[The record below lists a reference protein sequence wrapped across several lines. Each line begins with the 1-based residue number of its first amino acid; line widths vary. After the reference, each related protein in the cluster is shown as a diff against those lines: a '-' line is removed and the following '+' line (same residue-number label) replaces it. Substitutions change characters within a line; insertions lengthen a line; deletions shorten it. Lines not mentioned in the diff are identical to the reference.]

1 MKKSTDMSIAT
12 ILFLWRKICRLMAV
26 FIVVLLLS
34 LSISKPE
41 AIAGEDF
48 SDYTLDKVV
57 VLMRHGV
64 RPQNDTAKLDQAT
77 GRNWPQ
83 WLVPDGNLSGHG
95 YAGIVDQSRYMF
107 ENWKSEGLALSSPC
121 PKKNEVFIWASRI
134 ERTVATAQALTDG
147 MFPGC
152 GVVADHLPLQR
163 KDPLFQSVE
172 MGLAHPD
179 PKKVDNEVL
188 EAMGGSPEKAAQ
200 KYADDVALLR
210 QTVCGKAPKDCQFLE
225 EKWGFKKTKSGKYKL
240 TGPVS
245 SASAISETIRLQYS
259 EGLPLHDVAFGHVKN
274 AGDVLKLMSLH
285 AAKYDLLDNTMEI
298 ARTGGN
304 ILMHEITDSL
314 TADRTSGAEPNYPE
328 LAAPLVI
335 FVGHD
340 TNISQIKTILGFHWK
355 LASYPA
361 DDIPPGGMLIFK
373 RYKNN
378 KTGRLAVQLS
388 FAARTLD
395 EWRFLTPL
403 SEKNPIAREIY
414 TNPECSLSGKDES
427 GRRDEKGDKTP
438 EKAKGVKAP
447 EKQESAKT
455 PQKKDR
461 AKPAEKNESAK
472 NNHVELGSL
481 CDLETFI
488 SLYRDKLDDIPD
500 NLPLFK

>member
-1 MKKSTDMSIAT
+1 M
-12 ILFLWRKICRLMAV
+12 LF
-26 FIVVLLLS
+26 FIVVLLLG

-41 AIAGEDF
+41 AIAGDDF

-64 RPQNDTAKLDQAT
+64 RPQNDTAKLDKAT
-77 GRNWPQ
+77 GKNWPR
-83 WLVPDGNLSGHG
+83 WSVPDGNLSGHG

-121 PKKNEVFIWASRI
+121 PKKNEVFIRASPI

-152 GVVADHLPLQR
+152 GITPSHLPLQK
-163 KDPLFQSVE
+163 KDPLFQAVE
-172 MGLAHPD
+172 MGLAQPD
-179 PKKVDNEVL
+179 QKKVEDEVM
-188 EAMGGSPEKAAQ
+188 EAMGGSAEKAAQ
-200 KYADDVALLR
+200 KYADDVEWLR
-210 QTVCGKAPKDCQFLE
+210 QTVCGTGVTDCQFLD
-225 EKWGFKKTKSGKYKL
+225 EKWGLKKTKSGKYKL

-245 SASAISETIRLQYS
+245 SASSISETIRLQYS
-259 EGLPLHDVAFGHVKN
+259 EGLPLQEVAFGHVKN

-314 TADRTSGAEPNYPE
+314 LADKTSGGEPSFPE

-340 TNISQIKTILGFHWK
+340 TNISQIKTILDFHWK

-403 SEKNPIAREIY
+403 SEKNPIAHEIY

-427 GRRDEKGDKTP
+427 
-438 EKAKGVKAP
+438 
-447 EKQESAKT
+447 
-455 PQKKDR
+455 
-461 AKPAEKNESAK
+461 AK
-472 NNHVELGSL
+472 NNPSNLESL
-481 CDLETFI
+481 CDLETFV
-488 SLYRDKLDDIPD
+488 SLYRDKLDKIPD
-500 NLPLFK
+500 DLPLFK

>member
-1 MKKSTDMSIAT
+1 MSIAT
-12 ILFLWRKICRLMAV
+12 IRFLRAKIYCLMLF

-64 RPQNDTAKLDQAT
+64 RPQNDTAKLDKAT

-95 YAGIVDQSRYMF
+95 YAGIVDQSRYMLQH
-107 ENWKSEGLALSSPC
+107 WKSEGLALSAPC
-121 PKKNEVFIWASRI
+121 PKKNEVFIWASPI

-147 MFPGC
+147 MFAGC
-152 GVVADHLPLQR
+152 GITPSHLPLQK

-179 PKKVDNEVL
+179 PKKVDNEVMK
-188 EAMGGSPEKAAQ
+188 AMGGSPEKAAQ
-200 KYADDVALLR
+200 KYADDVEWLR
-210 QTVCGKAPKDCQFLE
+210 QTVCGKNPKDCQFLDE
-225 EKWGFKKTKSGKYKL
+225 QWGFKKTKSGKYKL

-259 EGLPLHDVAFGHVKN
+259 EGLPLQDVAFGHVKN

-304 ILMHEITDSL
+304 ILMHEITESL
-314 TADRTSGAEPNYPE
+314 LADKTSGTEQNFPE

-340 TNISQIKTILGFHWK
+340 TNISQIKTILDFHWK

-414 TNPECSLSGKDES
+414 TNPECSLSGKDENR
-427 GRRDEKGDKTP
+427 RRDEKGDKTP
-438 EKAKGVKAP
+438 EKARGVKAP
-447 EKQESAKT
+447 EKQESAQ
-455 PQKKDR
+455 PMD
-461 AKPAEKNESAK
+461 KNESAK
-472 NNHVELGSL
+472 TNDVELGSL
-481 CDLETFI
+481 CDLETFV
-488 SLYRDKLDDIPD
+488 SLYRDKLDNIPD

>member
-1 MKKSTDMSIAT
+1 MKKSTDLSITT
-12 ILFLWRKICRLMAV
+12 IRFLWRKIYCLMLF
-26 FIVVLLLS
+26 FIVVLLLG

-41 AIAGEDF
+41 AIAGDDF

-64 RPQNDTAKLDQAT
+64 RPQNDTAKLDKAT
-77 GRNWPQ
+77 GKNWPR
-83 WLVPDGNLSGHG
+83 WSVPDGNLSGHG

-121 PKKNEVFIWASRI
+121 PTTSEVFIRASPI

-152 GVVADHLPLQR
+152 GITPSHLPLQK
-163 KDPLFQSVE
+163 KDPLFQAVE
-172 MGLAHPD
+172 MGLAQPD
-179 PKKVDNEVL
+179 PKKVEDEVM
-188 EAMGGSPEKAAQ
+188 EAMGGSAEKAAQ
-200 KYADDVALLR
+200 KYADDVEWLR
-210 QTVCGKAPKDCQFLE
+210 QTVCGTGVTDCQFLD
-225 EKWGFKKTKSGKYKL
+225 EKWGLKKTKSGKYKL

-245 SASAISETIRLQYS
+245 SASSISETIRLQYS
-259 EGLPLHDVAFGHVKN
+259 EGLPLQEVAFGHVKN

-304 ILMHEITDSL
+304 ILMHEITESL
-314 TADRTSGAEPNYPE
+314 LANRTSGGEQKYPE
-328 LAAPLVI
+328 LGAPLVI

-340 TNISQIKTILGFHWK
+340 TNISQIKTILDFHWK

-427 GRRDEKGDKTP
+427 
-438 EKAKGVKAP
+438 
-447 EKQESAKT
+447 
-455 PQKKDR
+455 
-461 AKPAEKNESAK
+461 AK
-472 NNHVELGSL
+472 NNPSNHEKL
-481 CDLETFI
+481 CDLETFV
-488 SLYRDKLDDIPD
+488 SLYRDKLDKIPD

>member
-1 MKKSTDMSIAT
+1 MKTATDTPIKTLCFLRRKALHMLFASVACLLTTFSIPQ
-12 ILFLWRKICRLMAV
+12 
-26 FIVVLLLS
+26 
-34 LSISKPE
+34 PE
-41 AIAGEDF
+41 AVAGEDF

-64 RPQNDTAKLDQAT
+64 RPQNDTAKLDHAT
-77 GRNWPQ
+77 GKNWPQ

-95 YAGIVDQSRYMF
+95 YAGIVDQSRYMLQH
-107 ENWKSEGLALSSPC
+107 WKNDGLALSSPC
-121 PKKNEVFIWASRI
+121 PKKNEVFIWASPI

-152 GVVADHLPLQR
+152 GITPNHLPLQR

-172 MGLAHPD
+172 MGLAQPD
-179 PKKVDNEVL
+179 PKKVDNEVMK
-188 EAMGGSPEKAAQ
+188 AMGGSPEKAAQ

-210 QTVCGKAPKDCQFLE
+210 QTVCGKNPKDCQFLD

-274 AGDVLKLMSLH
+274 ASDVLKLMSLH

-314 TADRTSGAEPNYPE
+314 TADRTSGTEQNFPE
-328 LAAPLVI
+328 LGSPLVI

-340 TNISQIKTILGFHWK
+340 TNISQIKTILDFHWK

-403 SEKNPIAREIY
+403 SKKNPIAREIY
-414 TNPECSLSGKDES
+414 TNPECSLFGKDET
-427 GRRDEKGDKTP
+427 GRMDEKGDKTP
-438 EKAKGVKAP
+438 EKAKGVNAP

-455 PQKKDR
+455 PQK
-461 AKPAEKNESAK
+461 NESAK
-472 NNHVELGSL
+472 SGASDLGTL
-481 CDLETFI
+481 CDLETFV
-488 SLYRDKLDDIPD
+488 SLYRDKLDNIPD

>member
-12 ILFLWRKICRLMAV
+12 IRFLWAKICRLMAV

-77 GRNWPQ
+77 GKKWRQ

-121 PKKNEVFIWASRI
+121 PTKNEVFIWASPI

-152 GVVADHLPLQR
+152 SITPSHLPLQK
-163 KDPLFQSVE
+163 KDPLFQAVE
-172 MGLAHPD
+172 MGLAQPD
-179 PKKVDNEVL
+179 PKKVENEVL

-200 KYADDVALLR
+200 KYADDVELLR
-210 QTVCGKAPKDCQFLE
+210 QSVCGTDPKDCQFLE

-245 SASAISETIRLQYS
+245 AASAISETIRLQYS
-259 EGLPLHDVAFGHVKN
+259 EGLPLHEVAFGHVKN

-314 TADRTSGAEPNYPE
+314 TAASVAENKKSFPE
-328 LAAPLVI
+328 LSAPLII

-340 TNISQIKTILGFHWK
+340 TNISQIKTILDFHWK

-388 FAARTLD
+388 FTARTLD

-414 TNPECSLSGKDES
+414 TNPECSLSGK
-427 GRRDEKGDKTP
+427 GEKDRMDDKGNKTQ
-438 EKAKGVKAP
+438 EKAKSVEAL
-447 EKQESAKT
+447 EKQDSA
-455 PQKKDR
+455 R
-461 AKPAEKNESAK
+461 LAEKNKSK
-472 NNHVELGSL
+472 KSGDLELGSL

-488 SLYRDKLDDIPD
+488 SLYRNKLDDIPD
-500 NLPLFK
+500 NVPLFK

>member
-1 MKKSTDMSIAT
+1 M
-12 ILFLWRKICRLMAV
+12 LF
-26 FIVVLLLS
+26 FIVVLLLG

-41 AIAGEDF
+41 AIAGNDF

-64 RPQNDTAKLDQAT
+64 RPQNDTAKLDKAT
-77 GRNWPQ
+77 GKKWPQ

-107 ENWKSEGLALSSPC
+107 ENWKSDGLALSSPC
-121 PKKNEVFIWASRI
+121 PKKNEAFIWASPI

-152 GVVADHLPLQR
+152 GITPSHLPLQK

-172 MGLAHPD
+172 MGLAQPD
-179 PKKVDNEVL
+179 PKKVDNEVM
-188 EAMGGSPEKAAQ
+188 EAMDGSAEKAAQ
-200 KYADDVALLR
+200 KYADDVEWLR
-210 QTVCGKAPKDCQFLE
+210 QTVCGTGVTDCQFLD
-225 EKWGFKKTKSGKYKL
+225 EKWGLKKTKSGKYKL
-240 TGPVS
+240 TGTVS
-245 SASAISETIRLQYS
+245 SASSISETIRLQYS
-259 EGLPLHDVAFGHVKN
+259 EGLPLQEVAFGHVKN

-304 ILMHEITDSL
+304 ILMHEITESL
-314 TADRTSGAEPNYPE
+314 LANRTSGGEQKYPE
-328 LAAPLVI
+328 LGAPLVI

-340 TNISQIKTILGFHWK
+340 TNISQIKTILDFHWK

-403 SEKNPIAREIY
+403 SEKNPIAHEIY

-427 GRRDEKGDKTP
+427 
-438 EKAKGVKAP
+438 
-447 EKQESAKT
+447 
-455 PQKKDR
+455 
-461 AKPAEKNESAK
+461 AK
-472 NNHVELGSL
+472 NNPSNHEKL
-481 CDLETFI
+481 CDLETFV
-488 SLYRDKLDDIPD
+488 SLYRDKLDKIPD

>member
-12 ILFLWRKICRLMAV
+12 IRFLRAKIYCLMLF
-26 FIVVLLLS
+26 FIVVLLLG

-41 AIAGEDF
+41 AIAGNDF

-64 RPQNDTAKLDQAT
+64 RPQNDTAKLDEAT
-77 GRNWPQ
+77 GKNWPR
-83 WLVPDGNLSGHG
+83 WSVPDGNLSGHG

-121 PKKNEVFIWASRI
+121 PTTREAFIWASPI

-152 GVVADHLPLQR
+152 GVAAGHLPLQK
-163 KDPLFQSVE
+163 KDPLFRAVE

-179 PKKVDNEVL
+179 PKKVEDEVM

-210 QTVCGKAPKDCQFLE
+210 QTVCGKNPKDCQFLD

-259 EGLPLHDVAFGHVKN
+259 EGLPLQDVAFGHVKN
-274 AGDVLKLMSLH
+274 ADDVLKLMRLH

-314 TADRTSGAEPNYPE
+314 TADRTSGTEPSYPE
-328 LAAPLVI
+328 LGSPLVI

-340 TNISQIKTILGFHWK
+340 TNISQIKTILDFHWK

-414 TNPECSLSGKDES
+414 TNPECSLSGKDET
-427 GRRDEKGDKTP
+427 GRMDEKGDKTP
-438 EKAKGVKAP
+438 EKAKGGNAP

-455 PQKKDR
+455 PQK
-461 AKPAEKNESAK
+461 NESAK
-472 NNHVELGSL
+472 NNPSDLGTL

>member
-1 MKKSTDMSIAT
+1 MSIAT
-12 ILFLWRKICRLMAV
+12 IRFLRAKICRLMAV

-77 GRNWPQ
+77 GKNWPQ

-121 PKKNEVFIWASRI
+121 PTTREVFIWASPI
-134 ERTVATAQALTDG
+134 ERTIATAQALTDG

-152 GVVADHLPLQR
+152 GVAAGHLPLQK
-163 KDPLFQSVE
+163 KDPLFQAVE

-179 PKKVDNEVL
+179 PKKVEDEVM

-210 QTVCGKAPKDCQFLE
+210 QTVCGTGVTDCQFLD

-259 EGLPLHDVAFGHVKN
+259 EGLPLQEVAFGHVKN

-304 ILMHEITDSL
+304 ILMHEITESL
-314 TADRTSGAEPNYPE
+314 LADKTSGGEQKYPE

-340 TNISQIKTILGFHWK
+340 TNISQIKTILDFHWK

-414 TNPECSLSGKDES
+414 TNPECSLFGKDET
-427 GRRDEKGDKTP
+427 GRMDEKGDKTP

-455 PQKKDR
+455 PQK
-461 AKPAEKNESAK
+461 NESAK
-472 NNHVELGSL
+472 NNPSDLGTL
-481 CDLETFI
+481 CDLETFV

>member
-1 MKKSTDMSIAT
+1 MKKSTDMSMTT
-12 ILFLWRKICRLMAV
+12 IRFLWPKLYCLMAV

-34 LSISKPE
+34 LSISKSE
-41 AIAGEDF
+41 AIAGDDF

-64 RPQNDTAKLDQAT
+64 RPQNDTAKFDQAT
-77 GRNWPQ
+77 GKKWPQ

-107 ENWKSEGLALSSPC
+107 ENWKSEGLALSAPC
-121 PKKNEVFIWASRI
+121 PTTREVFIRASPI

-152 GVVADHLPLQR
+152 GITPSHLPLQK
-163 KDPLFQSVE
+163 KDPLFQAVE
-172 MGLAHPD
+172 MGLAQPD
-179 PKKVDNEVL
+179 PKKVEDEVM

-200 KYADDVALLR
+200 KYADDVEWLR
-210 QTVCGKAPKDCQFLE
+210 QSVCGTGVTDCQFLD
-225 EKWGFKKTKSGKYKL
+225 EKWGLKKTKSGKYKL

-245 SASAISETIRLQYS
+245 AASAISETIRLQYS
-259 EGLPLHDVAFGHVKN
+259 EGLPLQEVAFGHVKN

-314 TADRTSGAEPNYPE
+314 TAGSVAENKESFPE
-328 LAAPLVI
+328 LGFPLVI

-340 TNISQIKTILGFHWK
+340 TNISQIKTILDFHWK
-355 LASYPA
+355 LASYPP

-414 TNPECSLSGKDES
+414 TNPECSLSGKDEKD
-427 GRRDEKGDKTP
+427 RMDDKGGKTQ
-438 EKAKGVKAP
+438 EKAKSAEVL
-447 EKQESAKT
+447 EKQDNA
-455 PQKKDR
+455 R
-461 AKPAEKNESAK
+461 LAEKNKSTK
-472 NNHVELGSL
+472 NAALELGSL
-481 CDLETFI
+481 CDLETFV

-500 NLPLFK
+500 DLPLFK

>member
-1 MKKSTDMSIAT
+1 MKKSTDLSITT
-12 ILFLWRKICRLMAV
+12 IRFLWRKIYCLMLF

-41 AIAGEDF
+41 AIAGDDF

-77 GRNWPQ
+77 GKNWPR

-107 ENWKSEGLALSSPC
+107 ENWKSDGLALSSPC
-121 PKKNEVFIWASRI
+121 PKKNEVFIWASPI

-152 GVVADHLPLQR
+152 GITPSHLPLQK
-163 KDPLFQSVE
+163 KDPLFQAVE
-172 MGLAHPD
+172 MGLAQPD
-179 PKKVDNEVL
+179 PKKVEDEVM
-188 EAMGGSPEKAAQ
+188 EAMGGSAEKAAQ
-200 KYADDVALLR
+200 KYADDVEWLR
-210 QTVCGKAPKDCQFLE
+210 QTVCGTGVTDCQFLD
-225 EKWGFKKTKSGKYKL
+225 EKWGLKKTKSGKYKL

-245 SASAISETIRLQYS
+245 SASSISETIRLQYS
-259 EGLPLHDVAFGHVKN
+259 EGLPLQEVAFGHVKN

-304 ILMHEITDSL
+304 ILMHEITESL
-314 TADRTSGAEPNYPE
+314 LANRTSGGEQKYPE
-328 LAAPLVI
+328 LGAPLVI

-340 TNISQIKTILGFHWK
+340 TNISQIKTILDFHWK

-403 SEKNPIAREIY
+403 SEKNPIAHEIY

-427 GRRDEKGDKTP
+427 
-438 EKAKGVKAP
+438 
-447 EKQESAKT
+447 
-455 PQKKDR
+455 
-461 AKPAEKNESAK
+461 AK
-472 NNHVELGSL
+472 NNPSNHEKL
-481 CDLETFI
+481 CDLETFV
-488 SLYRDKLDDIPD
+488 SLYRDKLDKIPD

>member
-1 MKKSTDMSIAT
+1 MKKSTDMSMTT
-12 ILFLWRKICRLMAV
+12 IRFLWAKLYCLMAV

-34 LSISKPE
+34 LSLSKPE

-77 GRNWPQ
+77 GKKWPQ

-107 ENWKSEGLALSSPC
+107 ENWKSEGLALSAPC
-121 PKKNEVFIWASRI
+121 PTTREVFIRASPI

-147 MFPGC
+147 MFSGC
-152 GVVADHLPLQR
+152 GITPSHLPLQK
-163 KDPLFQSVE
+163 KDPLFQAVE
-172 MGLAHPD
+172 MGLAQPD
-179 PKKVDNEVL
+179 PKKVEDEVM
-188 EAMGGSPEKAAQ
+188 EAMGGSPEKAAR
-200 KYADDVALLR
+200 KYADDVEWLR
-210 QTVCGKAPKDCQFLE
+210 RIVCGTGVTDCQFLD
-225 EKWGFKKTKSGKYKL
+225 EKWGLKKTKSGKYKL

-245 SASAISETIRLQYS
+245 AASAISETIRLQYS
-259 EGLPLHDVAFGHVKN
+259 EGLPLQEVAFGHVKN

-304 ILMHEITDSL
+304 ILMHKITDSL
-314 TADRTSGAEPNYPE
+314 TAGSVAENKESFPE
-328 LAAPLVI
+328 LSAPLVI

-340 TNISQIKTILGFHWK
+340 TNISQIKTILDFHWK

-388 FAARTLD
+388 FTARTLD

-414 TNPECSLSGKDES
+414 TNPECRLSGKDEKDS
-427 GRRDEKGDKTP
+427 MEERQEKAKTP
-438 EKAKGVKAP
+438 EKQDNANPAGKK
-447 EKQESAKT
+447 ESAKSGAS
-455 PQKKDR
+455 D
-461 AKPAEKNESAK
+461 
-472 NNHVELGSL
+472 LGSL
-481 CDLETFI
+481 CDLETFV

-500 NLPLFK
+500 DLPLFK

>member
-1 MKKSTDMSIAT
+1 MKKSTDLSITT
-12 ILFLWRKICRLMAV
+12 IRFLWRKIYCLMLF
-26 FIVVLLLS
+26 FIVVLLLG

-41 AIAGEDF
+41 AIAGDDF

-64 RPQNDTAKLDQAT
+64 RPQNDTAKLDKAT
-77 GRNWPQ
+77 GKNWPR
-83 WLVPDGNLSGHG
+83 WSVPDGNLSGHG

-121 PKKNEVFIWASRI
+121 PKKNEVFIWASPI

-152 GVVADHLPLQR
+152 GITPSHLPLQK
-163 KDPLFQSVE
+163 KDPLFQAVE
-172 MGLAHPD
+172 MGLAQPD
-179 PKKVDNEVL
+179 PKKVEDEVM
-188 EAMGGSPEKAAQ
+188 EAMGGSAEKAAQ
-200 KYADDVALLR
+200 KYADDVEWLR
-210 QTVCGKAPKDCQFLE
+210 QTVCGTGVTDCQFLD
-225 EKWGFKKTKSGKYKL
+225 EKWGLKKTKSGKYKL

-245 SASAISETIRLQYS
+245 SASSISETIRLQYS
-259 EGLPLHDVAFGHVKN
+259 EGLPLQEVAFGHVKN

-304 ILMHEITDSL
+304 ILMHEITESL
-314 TADRTSGAEPNYPE
+314 LANRTSGGEPSFPE
-328 LAAPLVI
+328 LGAPLVI

-340 TNISQIKTILGFHWK
+340 TNISQIKTILDFHWK

-414 TNPECSLSGKDES
+414 TNPDCHLSGK
-427 GRRDEKGDKTP
+427 G
-438 EKAKGVKAP
+438 
-447 EKQESAKT
+447 
-455 PQKKDR
+455 
-461 AKPAEKNESAK
+461 ESAK
-472 NNHVELGSL
+472 NDSSELGSL
-481 CDLETFI
+481 CDLETFV
-488 SLYRDKLDDIPD
+488 SLYRDKLDKIPD

>member
-1 MKKSTDMSIAT
+1 MKKSTDLSITT
-12 ILFLWRKICRLMAV
+12 IRFLWRKIYCLMLF
-26 FIVVLLLS
+26 FIVVLLLG

-41 AIAGEDF
+41 AIAGDDF

-64 RPQNDTAKLDQAT
+64 RPQNDTAKLDKAT
-77 GRNWPQ
+77 GKNWPR
-83 WLVPDGNLSGHG
+83 WSVPDGNLSGHG

-121 PKKNEVFIWASRI
+121 PKKNEVFIWASPI

-152 GVVADHLPLQR
+152 GITPSHLPLQK
-163 KDPLFQSVE
+163 KDPLFQAVE
-172 MGLAHPD
+172 MGLAQPD
-179 PKKVDNEVL
+179 PKKVEDEVM
-188 EAMGGSPEKAAQ
+188 EAMGGSAEKAAQ
-200 KYADDVALLR
+200 KYADDVEWLR
-210 QTVCGKAPKDCQFLE
+210 QTVCGTGVTDCQFLD
-225 EKWGFKKTKSGKYKL
+225 EKWGLKKTKSGKYKL

-245 SASAISETIRLQYS
+245 SASSISETIRLQYS
-259 EGLPLHDVAFGHVKN
+259 EGLPLQEVAFGHVKN

-304 ILMHEITDSL
+304 ILMHEITESL
-314 TADRTSGAEPNYPE
+314 LANRTSGGEQKYPE
-328 LAAPLVI
+328 LGAPLVI

-340 TNISQIKTILGFHWK
+340 TNISQIKTILDFHWK

-403 SEKNPIAREIY
+403 SEKNPIAHEIY

-427 GRRDEKGDKTP
+427 
-438 EKAKGVKAP
+438 
-447 EKQESAKT
+447 
-455 PQKKDR
+455 
-461 AKPAEKNESAK
+461 AK
-472 NNHVELGSL
+472 NNPSNHEKL
-481 CDLETFI
+481 CDLETFV
-488 SLYRDKLDDIPD
+488 SLYRDKLDKIPD

>member
-1 MKKSTDMSIAT
+1 MKKSTDMSMIT
-12 ILFLWRKICRLMAV
+12 IRFLWPKICRLMAV
-26 FIVVLLLS
+26 FIVVLLLG

-41 AIAGEDF
+41 AIAGDDF

-64 RPQNDTAKLDQAT
+64 RPQNDTAKLDKAT
-77 GRNWPQ
+77 GKNWPR
-83 WLVPDGNLSGHG
+83 WSVPDGNLSGHG

-121 PKKNEVFIWASRI
+121 PTKNEVFIRASPI

-152 GVVADHLPLQR
+152 GITPSHLPLQK
-163 KDPLFQSVE
+163 KDPLFQAVE
-172 MGLAHPD
+172 MGLAQPD
-179 PKKVDNEVL
+179 PKKVENEVL

-200 KYADDVALLR
+200 KYADDVELFR
-210 QTVCGKAPKDCQFLE
+210 QTVCGTDPKDCQFLE
-225 EKWGFKKTKSGKYKL
+225 EKWGLKKTKSGKYKL

-245 SASAISETIRLQYS
+245 AASAISETIRLQYS
-259 EGLPLHDVAFGHVKN
+259 EGLPLQEVAFGHVKN
-274 AGDVLKLMSLH
+274 ASDVLKLMSLH

-304 ILMHEITDSL
+304 ILMHEITESL
-314 TADRTSGAEPNYPE
+314 LANRTSGGEQKYPE
-328 LAAPLVI
+328 LGAPLVI

-340 TNISQIKTILGFHWK
+340 TNISQIKTILDFHWK

-388 FAARTLD
+388 FATRTLD

-414 TNPECSLSGKDES
+414 TNPECSLSGKDEKDRMDDK
-427 GRRDEKGDKTP
+427 GNKTQDEV
-438 EKAKGVKAP
+438 KGVKAP
-447 EKQESAKT
+447 EKQDNANPAGKKESAKSGAS
-455 PQKKDR
+455 D
-461 AKPAEKNESAK
+461 
-472 NNHVELGSL
+472 LGSL

>member
-1 MKKSTDMSIAT
+1 MSIAT
-12 ILFLWRKICRLMAV
+12 IRFVCRKIFRLKLV
-26 FIVVLLLS
+26 FIFALLLS

-77 GRNWPQ
+77 GRNWPR

-107 ENWKSEGLALSSPC
+107 ENWKSEGLALSAPC
-121 PKKNEVFIWASRI
+121 PTKNETFIWASPI

-152 GVVADHLPLQR
+152 GVVTGHLPLQR

-172 MGLAHPD
+172 MGLAQPD

-200 KYADDVALLR
+200 KYAGDVALLR
-210 QTVCGKAPKDCQFLE
+210 QTVCGTDPKDCKFLD

-259 EGLPLHDVAFGHVKN
+259 EGLPLQDVAFGHVKN
-274 AGDVLKLMSLH
+274 ASDVLKLMSLH

-314 TADRTSGAEPNYPE
+314 TADRTSGTEQNFPE
-328 LAAPLVI
+328 LGSPLII

-414 TNPECSLSGKDES
+414 TNPECSLSGKDEKD
-427 GRRDEKGDKTP
+427 RMEERQEKAKTP
-438 EKAKGVKAP
+438 EKQDNANPAGQK
-447 EKQESAKT
+447 ESAKSGAS
-455 PQKKDR
+455 D
-461 AKPAEKNESAK
+461 
-472 NNHVELGSL
+472 LGTL

>member
-1 MKKSTDMSIAT
+1 MKKSTDMSITT
-12 ILFLWRKICRLMAV
+12 IRFLWAKICRLMAV
-26 FIVVLLLS
+26 FIVVLLTNF
-34 LSISKPE
+34 SISKPE

-64 RPQNDTAKLDQAT
+64 RPQNDTAKLDEAT
-77 GRNWPQ
+77 GKNWPQ
-83 WLVPDGNLSGHG
+83 WIVPDGNLSGHG

-121 PKKNEVFIWASRI
+121 PTTREVFIRASPI
-134 ERTVATAQALTDG
+134 ERTIATAQALTDG

-152 GVVADHLPLQR
+152 GVAAGHLPLQK
-163 KDPLFQSVE
+163 KDPLFQAVE
-172 MGLAHPD
+172 MGLAQPD
-179 PKKVDNEVL
+179 PKKVEDEVL

-200 KYADDVALLR
+200 KYADDVEWLR
-210 QTVCGKAPKDCQFLE
+210 QTVCGTGVPDCKFLD
-225 EKWGFKKTKSGKYKL
+225 EKWGLKKTKSGKYKL

-259 EGLPLHDVAFGHVKN
+259 EGLPLQDVAFGHVKN

-304 ILMHEITDSL
+304 ILMHEITESL
-314 TADRTSGAEPNYPE
+314 LANRTSGGEPSFPE
-328 LAAPLVI
+328 LGAPLVI

-340 TNISQIKTILGFHWK
+340 TNISQIKTILDFHWK

-414 TNPECSLSGKDES
+414 TNPECSLSGK
-427 GRRDEKGDKTP
+427 G
-438 EKAKGVKAP
+438 
-447 EKQESAKT
+447 
-455 PQKKDR
+455 
-461 AKPAEKNESAK
+461 ESAK
-472 NNHVELGSL
+472 NASSELGSL
-481 CDLETFI
+481 CDLETFV
-488 SLYRDKLDDIPD
+488 SLYRDKLDKIPD
-500 NLPLFK
+500 DLPLFK

>member
-1 MKKSTDMSIAT
+1 MKNSTDMSIAT
-12 ILFLWRKICRLMAV
+12 ILFLWVQICRLMAV

-41 AIAGEDF
+41 AVAGEDF

-77 GRNWPQ
+77 GKNWPR
-83 WLVPDGNLSGHG
+83 WSVPDGNLSGHG

-121 PKKNEVFIWASRI
+121 PKKNEVFIWASPI

-152 GVVADHLPLQR
+152 GVVAGHLPLQK

-179 PKKVDNEVL
+179 PKKVDNEVM

-210 QTVCGKAPKDCQFLE
+210 QTVCGKNPKDCQFLDE
-225 EKWGFKKTKSGKYKL
+225 QWGFKKTKSGKYKL

-259 EGLPLHDVAFGHVKN
+259 EGLPLQDVAFGHVKN

-314 TADRTSGAEPNYPE
+314 TADRRSGTEQNFPE
-328 LAAPLVI
+328 LGSPLVI

-340 TNISQIKTILGFHWK
+340 TNISQIKTILGFYWK

-414 TNPECSLSGKDES
+414 TNPECSLSGKGET
-427 GRRDEKGDKTP
+427 GRMDEKGDKTP

-455 PQKKDR
+455 PQK
-461 AKPAEKNESAK
+461 NESAK
-472 NNHVELGSL
+472 NNPSDLGTL

>member
-1 MKKSTDMSIAT
+1 MKTATDTPIKTLCFLRRKALHMLFASVACLLTTFSIPQ
-12 ILFLWRKICRLMAV
+12 
-26 FIVVLLLS
+26 
-34 LSISKPE
+34 PE
-41 AIAGEDF
+41 AVAGEDF

-77 GRNWPQ
+77 GQNWPQ

-107 ENWKSEGLALSSPC
+107 ENWKSEGLALSAPC
-121 PKKNEVFIWASRI
+121 PKKNEVFIWASPI

-152 GVVADHLPLQR
+152 GITPSHLPLQK

-179 PKKVDNEVL
+179 PKKVDNEVM

-210 QTVCGKAPKDCQFLE
+210 QTVCGKNPKDCQFLDE
-225 EKWGFKKTKSGKYKL
+225 QWGFKKTKSGKYKL

-259 EGLPLHDVAFGHVKN
+259 EGLPLQDVAFGHVKN

-304 ILMHEITDSL
+304 ILMHEITESL
-314 TADRTSGAEPNYPE
+314 LADKTSGGEQKYPE
-328 LAAPLVI
+328 LASPLVI

-340 TNISQIKTILGFHWK
+340 TNISQIKTILDFHWK

-414 TNPECSLSGKDES
+414 TNPECRLSGKGEN
-427 GRRDEKGDKTP
+427 GRMVDKGNKTQGKTKSV
-438 EKAKGVKAP
+438 EAL
-447 EKQESAKT
+447 EKQDNA
-455 PQKKDR
+455 R
-461 AKPAEKNESAK
+461 LAEKNKSKKSGAL
-472 NNHVELGSL
+472 ELGSL

>member
-1 MKKSTDMSIAT
+1 MKKSTDMSMTT
-12 ILFLWRKICRLMAV
+12 IRFLWPKLYCLMAV

-34 LSISKPE
+34 LSISKSE
-41 AIAGEDF
+41 AIAGDDF

-64 RPQNDTAKLDQAT
+64 RPQNDTAKFDQAT
-77 GRNWPQ
+77 GKKWPQ

-121 PKKNEVFIWASRI
+121 PTTRKVFIWASPI

-152 GVVADHLPLQR
+152 GITPSHLPLQK
-163 KDPLFQSVE
+163 KDPLFQAVE
-172 MGLAHPD
+172 MGLAQPD
-179 PKKVDNEVL
+179 PKKVEDEVM

-200 KYADDVALLR
+200 KYADDVEWLR
-210 QTVCGKAPKDCQFLE
+210 RTVCGTGVKDCQFLD
-225 EKWGFKKTKSGKYKL
+225 EKWGLKKTKSGKYKL

-245 SASAISETIRLQYS
+245 AASAISETIRLQYS
-259 EGLPLHDVAFGHVKN
+259 EGLPLQEVAFGHVKN

-314 TADRTSGAEPNYPE
+314 TAGSVAENKESFTE
-328 LAAPLVI
+328 LGFPLVI

-340 TNISQIKTILGFHWK
+340 KNISQIKTILDFHWK

-414 TNPECSLSGKDES
+414 TNPECSLSGKDEKDS
-427 GRRDEKGDKTP
+427 MEERQEKAKTP
-438 EKAKGVKAP
+438 EKQDNANPAGKK
-447 EKQESAKT
+447 ESAKSGAS
-455 PQKKDR
+455 D
-461 AKPAEKNESAK
+461 
-472 NNHVELGSL
+472 LGTL

-500 NLPLFK
+500 DLPLFK

>member
-1 MKKSTDMSIAT
+1 MKKSTDMSMTT
-12 ILFLWRKICRLMAV
+12 IRFLWPKICRLMAG

-77 GRNWPQ
+77 GKKWPQ

-121 PKKNEVFIWASRI
+121 PTTREVFIWASPI

-152 GVVADHLPLQR
+152 GITPSHLPLQK
-163 KDPLFQSVE
+163 KDPLFQAVE
-172 MGLAHPD
+172 MGLAQPD
-179 PKKVDNEVL
+179 PKKVEDEVM
-188 EAMGGSPEKAAQ
+188 EAMGGSPEKATQ
-200 KYADDVALLR
+200 KYADDVEWLR
-210 QTVCGKAPKDCQFLE
+210 QSVCGTGVTDCQFLD
-225 EKWGFKKTKSGKYKL
+225 EKWGLKKTKSGKYKL

-245 SASAISETIRLQYS
+245 AASAISETIRLQYS
-259 EGLPLHDVAFGHVKN
+259 EGLPLQEVAFGHVKN

-314 TADRTSGAEPNYPE
+314 TAGSVEENKESFPE
-328 LAAPLVI
+328 LSAPLVI

-340 TNISQIKTILGFHWK
+340 TNISQIKTILDFHWK

-414 TNPECSLSGKDES
+414 TNPECSLSGKDEKD
-427 GRRDEKGDKTP
+427 RMEERQEKAKTP
-438 EKAKGVKAP
+438 EKQDNANPAGKK
-447 EKQESAKT
+447 ESAKSGAS
-455 PQKKDR
+455 D
-461 AKPAEKNESAK
+461 
-472 NNHVELGSL
+472 LGSL

-500 NLPLFK
+500 DLPLFK

>member
-1 MKKSTDMSIAT
+1 MKKSTDISMTT
-12 ILFLWRKICRLMAV
+12 IRFLWAKIYCLMLF
-26 FIVVLLLS
+26 FIVVLWLG
-34 LSISKPE
+34 LSITKPE
-41 AIAGEDF
+41 AIAGNDF

-64 RPQNDTAKLDQAT
+64 RPQNDTAKLDKAT
-77 GRNWPQ
+77 GRKWPQ
-83 WLVPDGNLSGHG
+83 WLVRDGNLSGHG

-121 PKKNEVFIWASRI
+121 PTTREVFIRASPI

-152 GVVADHLPLQR
+152 GVAAGHLPLQK
-163 KDPLFQSVE
+163 KDPLFQAVE
-172 MGLAHPD
+172 MGLAQPD
-179 PKKVDNEVL
+179 PKKVEDEVM

-200 KYADDVALLR
+200 KYADDVEWLR
-210 QTVCGKAPKDCQFLE
+210 QTVCGTGVTDCKFLD

-259 EGLPLHDVAFGHVKN
+259 EGLPLQDVAFGHVKN
-274 AGDVLKLMSLH
+274 ASDVLKLMSLH

-314 TADRTSGAEPNYPE
+314 TAGSVAENKESFPE
-328 LAAPLVI
+328 LGAPLVI

-340 TNISQIKTILGFHWK
+340 TNISQIKTILDFHWK

-403 SEKNPIAREIY
+403 SEKNPIAHEIY

-427 GRRDEKGDKTP
+427 
-438 EKAKGVKAP
+438 
-447 EKQESAKT
+447 
-455 PQKKDR
+455 
-461 AKPAEKNESAK
+461 AK
-472 NNHVELGSL
+472 NNPSNLESL
-481 CDLETFI
+481 CDLETFV
-488 SLYRDKLDDIPD
+488 SLYRDKLDKIPD
-500 NLPLFK
+500 DLPLFK

>member
-1 MKKSTDMSIAT
+1 MKNSTDMSIKT
-12 ILFLWRKICRLMAV
+12 IRFLWAKICRLMAV

-41 AIAGEDF
+41 AIAGDDF

-77 GRNWPQ
+77 GKKWPQ

-95 YAGIVDQSRYMF
+95 YAGIVDQSRYMLQH
-107 ENWKSEGLALSSPC
+107 WKNDGLALSSPC
-121 PKKNEVFIWASRI
+121 PKKNEVFIWASPI

-152 GVVADHLPLQR
+152 GITPSHLPLQK

-179 PKKVDNEVL
+179 PKKVDNEVM

-200 KYADDVALLR
+200 KYADDVEWLR
-210 QTVCGKAPKDCQFLE
+210 QTVCGKNPKDCQFLD

-245 SASAISETIRLQYS
+245 AASAISETIRLQYS
-259 EGLPLHDVAFGHVKN
+259 EGLPLQDVAFGHVKN

-304 ILMHEITDSL
+304 ILMHEITESL
-314 TADRTSGAEPNYPE
+314 LADKTSGGEQNFPE
-328 LAAPLVI
+328 LGSPLVI

-340 TNISQIKTILGFHWK
+340 TNISQIKTILDFHWK

-414 TNPECSLSGKDES
+414 TNPECRLFGKDEKDRMDDK
-427 GRRDEKGDKTP
+427 GGKTQEKAKTP
-438 EKAKGVKAP
+438 EKQDNANPAGKK
-447 EKQESAKT
+447 ESAKSGAS
-455 PQKKDR
+455 D
-461 AKPAEKNESAK
+461 
-472 NNHVELGSL
+472 LGSL
-481 CDLETFI
+481 CDLETFV

>member
-1 MKKSTDMSIAT
+1 MKKSTDMSMTT
-12 ILFLWRKICRLMAV
+12 IRFLLPKIFRLMPL
-26 FIVVLLLS
+26 FIAVLLLS

-41 AIAGEDF
+41 AIAGNDF

-64 RPQNDTAKLDQAT
+64 RPQNDTAKLDKAT
-77 GRNWPQ
+77 GKNWPR
-83 WLVPDGNLSGHG
+83 WSVPDGNLSGHG

-121 PKKNEVFIWASRI
+121 PKKNEVFIRASPI

-152 GVVADHLPLQR
+152 GITPSHLPLQK
-163 KDPLFQSVE
+163 KDPLFQAVE
-172 MGLAHPD
+172 MGLAQPD
-179 PKKVDNEVL
+179 PKKVEDEVM
-188 EAMGGSPEKAAQ
+188 EAMGGSAEKAAQ
-200 KYADDVALLR
+200 KYADDVEWLR
-210 QTVCGKAPKDCQFLE
+210 QTVCGTGVTDCQFLD
-225 EKWGFKKTKSGKYKL
+225 EKWGLKKTKSGKYKL

-245 SASAISETIRLQYS
+245 SASSISETIRLQYS
-259 EGLPLHDVAFGHVKN
+259 EGLPLQEVAFGHVKN

-304 ILMHEITDSL
+304 ILMHEITESL
-314 TADRTSGAEPNYPE
+314 LANRTSGGEQKYPE
-328 LAAPLVI
+328 LGAPLVI

-340 TNISQIKTILGFHWK
+340 TNISQIKTILDFHWK

-403 SEKNPIAREIY
+403 SEKNPIAHEIY

-427 GRRDEKGDKTP
+427 
-438 EKAKGVKAP
+438 
-447 EKQESAKT
+447 
-455 PQKKDR
+455 
-461 AKPAEKNESAK
+461 AK
-472 NNHVELGSL
+472 NNPSNHEKL
-481 CDLETFI
+481 CDLETFV
-488 SLYRDKLDDIPD
+488 SLYRDKLDKIPD